1 MDFIKM
7 LTWSCLTVILFFG
20 YIFLMVFPAE
30 SKKYIWNKYIKLLLF
45 NVFLFLPLVLLGCLW
60 VM

>member
-1 MDFIKM
+1 M